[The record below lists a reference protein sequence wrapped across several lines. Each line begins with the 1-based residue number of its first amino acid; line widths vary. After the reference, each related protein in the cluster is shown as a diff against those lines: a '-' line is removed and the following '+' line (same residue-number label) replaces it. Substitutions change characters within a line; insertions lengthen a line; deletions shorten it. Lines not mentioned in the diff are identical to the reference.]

1 MLNLLE
7 TFSLHCG
14 FSKLMQRI
22 FKQGNI
28 PNTSLASDEE
38 LNILIVYRSFF
49 YVIMC
54 MQEL

>member
-7 TFSLHCG
+7 TFLLHCG

-22 FKQGNI
+22 FKHDAMPNI
-28 PNTSLASDEE
+28 NFAFDID

-54 MQEL
+54 MQE